1 MKVKLISASGSVPIV
16 RNGIR
21 QDVSAQYKYR
31 DLDTNQE
38 YVVSSPQ
45 EMLDKGAEIIS
56 QNY

>member
-21 QDVSAQYKYR
+21 QDIAAIYEYR
-31 DLDTNQE
+31 DIDTGKE
-38 YVVSSPQ
+38 YVVGSPQ